1 MIKCRG
7 NVFFLVYLDKVRP
20 QFIENLFKKTLYS
33 GQFTL
38 KTQLITPNY
47 QVISPTH
54 LVPQLFQRLTSFIS
68 VGPKS

>member
-20 QFIENLFKKTLYS
+20 QFIENLLRNSLRRPIYIENSVVK
-33 GQFTL
+33 
-38 KTQLITPNY
+38 PNY

>member
-20 QFIENLFKKTLYS
+20 QFIENLLRNSLRRPIYIENSVDK
-33 GQFTL
+33 
-38 KTQLITPNY
+38 PNY
-47 QVISPTH
+47 QVISPTY